1 MNILEKLLG
10 NNYPK
15 LGSAVCADGNR
26 TIVTVS
32 RTLSPDHVDLDA
44 PSYVETKFKKH
55 IPILTSIDVEL
66 DAVIDVELDAV
77 TEEQTIKV
85 TVEVDGKFNS
95 IDALRHLAFIAERIG
110 QIAEDRLSEPSA
122 VKNIGLDCKPFICT
136 DDEPEEV
143 KHEDA

>member
-15 LGSAVCADGNR
+15 FETAIYADGNT

-32 RTLSPDHVDLDA
+32 RTLSPTHVDLDS
-44 PSYVETKFKKH
+44 PSYVETKFKKR
-55 IPILTSIDVEL
+55 IPILKSIV
-66 DAVIDVELDAV
+66 VELDAV

-95 IDALRHLAFIAERIG
+95 IDDLRHLAFIARGISDV
-110 QIAEDRLSEPSA
+110 AEDRLSEPNVIKA
-122 VKNIGLDCKPFICT
+122 IGLDCKQFICT
-136 DDEPEEV
+136 DDEPEETQA
-143 KHEDA
+143 DA

>member
-10 NNYPK
+10 EAYPK

-32 RTLSPDHVDLDA
+32 RTLSPDHVDLDS
-44 PSYVETKFKKH
+44 PSYAETKFKKR
-55 IPILTSIDVEL
+55 IPILRSIDVEL
-66 DAVIDVELDAV
+66 DDV

-95 IDALRHLAFIAERIG
+95 INDLRHLASIARGISEVT
-110 QIAEDRLSEPSA
+110 EDKLSEPNVISA
-122 VKNIGLDCKPFICT
+122 IGLDCKPFICT
-136 DDEPEEV
+136 DDESEETQ
-143 KHEDA
+143 ANA